1 MAGKKGHGRAR
12 SLTQPHTAVH
22 GSRSGARSDEENV
35 NDESRTALRQTGAAT
50 SLRGVLAPSA
60 SPLSPT
66 AGPSAAHLR
75 RAPIGDLD
83 ALVELENASFAVERM
98 SARQLRRHLESLSA
112 EIFVATRDRQVVG
125 AAVLFFRR
133 TTHVARLYS
142 IAVAA
147 SERGSGLG
155 ASLLAAAEQAARRR
169 GSRTLRLEVRSDNLR
184 AQRLYERY
192 GYHRFG
198 LHRGYYEDGHDAQR
212 YEKALG

>member
-1 MAGKKGHGRAR
+1 MAGGEGHGRAR
-12 SLTQPHTAVH
+12 SLTQPHTALH
-22 GSRSGARSDEENV
+22 GRRIGAQSDEGNV
-35 NDESRTALRQTGAAT
+35 NDGPRTALRQTEAAT
-50 SLRGVLAPSA
+50 RLRGVLAPSA
-60 SPLSPT
+60 SPLSQT
-66 AGPSAAHLR
+66 AGPSDAHIR
-75 RAPIGDLD
+75 RATIGDLD

-112 EIFVATRDRQVVG
+112 EIFVATRERQVVG

-133 TTHVARLYS
+133 SNHVARLYS
-142 IAVAA
+142 IAVAS

-169 GSRTLRLEVRSDNLR
+169 GSRALRLEVRSDNIA
-184 AQRLYERY
+184 AQRLYERH

-212 YEKALG
+212 YEKTLG